1 MGRRRIDRLWS
12 KVHDQERR
20 HEGGWGKSVQQ
31 LDEEWRGYLQT
42 LVDDGSAENL
52 TEADRLARE
61 GFEEERPHGRPR
73 S

>member
-1 MGRRRIDRLWS
+1 MAREQVLRGRGES
-12 KVHDQERR
+12 V
-20 HEGGWGKSVQQ
+20 WGKSVQQ

-61 GFEEERPHGRPR
+61 GFEEERRRRRPR
-73 S
+73 F